1 MSATNNHQNS
11 QARLVRPW
19 GIGGSDIGAIVGL
32 SPYRSALDV
41 WLEKVGRVD
50 TSGEGAIHL
59 RFGQHLEPFIASE
72 YERVTGRVTHEH
84 PKTVYHPEHP
94 QLFAHVDR
102 LVSAGGQSV
111 VGPDGEVCATTLLE
125 CKTASAYMLEQWGR
139 EWTDEVPAAY
149 LAQCAWYMALTG
161 CSESHIAVLIGNS
174 DFRVYRVLRD
184 EELER
189 TLIQAAL
196 DFWNSNVI
204 ANVPPQPSTRK
215 EVVKLY
221 PREVK
226 GQELEADDA
235 LLGQLRQLGRAQ
247 RLLKR
252 LEARSSELGEAL
264 AVRMGEAERICWRG
278 KTLATW
284 RASAASQRLDVTRL
298 RQERPEL
305 VNEYRVEGTPSRRL
319 VLSEVGHA

>member
-1 MSATNNHQNS
+1 MTKIHLSS
-11 QARLVRPW
+11 SVSLVRPW

-41 WLEKVGRVD
+41 WLDKVGRAD
-50 TSGEGAIHL
+50 TTGDGGAIHL
-59 RFGQHLEPFIASE
+59 RFGQHLEPFIARE
-72 YERVTGRVTHEH
+72 YECVTGNVTHEH
-84 PKTVYHPEHP
+84 PKTVFHPEYP

-102 LVSAGGQSV
+102 LVSGAGQSV
-111 VGPDGEVCATTLLE
+111 VGPDGETCATTLLE
-125 CKTASAYMLEQWGR
+125 CKTASAYMSEHWGR

-161 CSESHIAVLIGNS
+161 CRESHIAVLIGNS

-189 TLIQAAL
+189 TLINAAL
-196 DFWNSNVI
+196 EFWSNNVI

-235 LLGQLRQLGRAQ
+235 LLCQLRQLGRAQ
-247 RLLKR
+247 RLLKK

-284 RASAASQRLDVTRL
+284 RASAPSQRLDVPRL
-298 RQERPEL
+298 RRERPEL
-305 VNEYRVEGTPSRRL
+305 LKEYGVEGTPSRRL

>member
-1 MSATNNHQNS
+1 MSEPNNHQS
-11 QARLVRPW
+11 SHVGLCRPC
-19 GIGGSDIGAIVGL
+19 GIGGSDIGSIVGL
-32 SPYRSALDV
+32 SPYRSAVDV
-41 WLEKVGRVD
+41 WLDKVGRVD
-50 TSGEGAIHL
+50 ESGDGAIHL

-72 YERVTGRVTHEH
+72 YERVTGHVTHEH
-84 PKTVYHPEHP
+84 PRTVYHRDHP

-102 LVSAGGQSV
+102 LVSTSAECV
-111 VGPDGEVCATTLLE
+111 VSPDGEVCATTLLE
-125 CKTASAYMLEQWGR
+125 CKTASAFMSEQWGR

-161 CSESHIAVLIGNS
+161 CAEAHIAVLIGNS

-189 TLIQAAL
+189 SLINAAL
-196 DFWNSNVI
+196 EFWDKNVL

-215 EVVKLY
+215 EVAKLY

-226 GQELEADDA
+226 GQELEADDV
-235 LLGQLRQLGRAQ
+235 LLAQLRQLGRAQ

-252 LEARSSELGEAL
+252 LEARSSEIGEAL

-284 RASAASQRLDVTRL
+284 RASAPSQRIDVSRL
-298 RQERPEL
+298 RRERPEL

-319 VLSEVGHA
+319 VLSEVRHA